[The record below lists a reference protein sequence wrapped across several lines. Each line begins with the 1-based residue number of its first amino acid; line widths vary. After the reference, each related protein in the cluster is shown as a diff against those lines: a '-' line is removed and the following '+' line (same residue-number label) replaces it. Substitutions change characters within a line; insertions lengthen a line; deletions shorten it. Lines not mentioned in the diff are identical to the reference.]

1 MCHYQKNA
9 QEDYQILYNGRD
21 EQYVRKLLKK
31 VILNFPEDSN
41 CIFAETRTIK
51 PYKKTKFGSTNIIT
65 KNGIKNFEDLPH
77 AISLQPL
84 QRTVMAMNPQVLR
97 LELGMSE
104 LEFHQKY
111 ADIIQEIMS
120 GETKPRQEFELRY
133 VLADKKVSYSDI
145 LELIEGQYEIKD
157 CSQYYSNDIYY
168 DDIHSFELLEKGN
181 TLRIRDGA
189 TYHKGIRTYS
199 YKDKRITYKTY
210 VEHGEQTYTTRE
222 RREEVGE
229 TTNLSDY
236 SEFIHSIGLKLED
249 LQPILEVNNMRR
261 LITILVNGS
270 PIDISFNMATYQNY
284 IYDMVGTM
292 PTIEIRPREN
302 EILGRLELLEIKQK
316 LEEVFPMLRNL
327 VSNANIYEIGV
338 ADSYEKYR
346 KGYIVNGDAQE
357 YEQENPQSV
366 QKLRKI
372 VENLKQKRGITQ
384 VTKILPIEEFIEES
398 RFLSEDYEIE

>member
-1 MCHYQKNA
+1 
-9 QEDYQILYNGRD
+9 
-21 EQYVRKLLKK
+21 
-31 VILNFPEDSN
+31 
-41 CIFAETRTIK
+41 
-51 PYKKTKFGSTNIIT
+51 
-65 KNGIKNFEDLPH
+65 
-77 AISLQPL
+77 
-84 QRTVMAMNPQVLR
+84 
-97 LELGMSE
+97 
-104 LEFHQKY
+104 
-111 ADIIQEIMS
+111 
-120 GETKPRQEFELRY
+120 
-133 VLADKKVSYSDI
+133 
-145 LELIEGQYEIKD
+145 
-157 CSQYYSNDIYY
+157 
-168 DDIHSFELLEKGN
+168 
-181 TLRIRDGA
+181 
-189 TYHKGIRTYS
+189 
-199 YKDKRITYKTY
+199 
-210 VEHGEQTYTTRE
+210 
-222 RREEVGE
+222 
-229 TTNLSDY
+229 
-236 SEFIHSIGLKLED
+236 
-249 LQPILEVNNMRR
+249 MRR

-398 RFLSEDYEIE
+398 RFPSEDYEIE